1 VQPDLRD
8 EVVDFVNTWA
18 QKTAIK
24 PAVLVRWTGVPR
36 STFATWRR
44 RYGRANEH
52 NGWIVRDHYLLAE
65 ERQAIVGFARAHPSD
80 GYRRLTYMMID
91 ADLVAVS
98 PATVYRVLKAAGL
111 LKPWACKTRTR
122 GKGFEQPASPHE
134 HWHIDVSYIN
144 VSGTFYYLA
153 SVLDGFSRSIVAWTL
168 RESMTVAEIELLVQQ
183 AKDTYPQ
190 ARPRIISDNGP
201 QFIARDFKELIRLL
215 SMTHVTTSPG
225 YPQSNGKIE
234 RWHGTLKSEAIR
246 CHIPISLEDARRI
259 VADFVHRYNCERL
272 HSAIGYVTPCD
283 MLEGRREQI
292 HRERDRKLEAA
303 RQARRERRLTLR
315 TDSGALQPGWEKRK
329 RALEESNPPGIS
341 RPGGQPHEE
350 LEPKP
355 GSSTPPAHQQVGA
368 LYA

>member
-1 VQPDLRD
+1 LRD

-18 QKTAIK
+18 QKTAIR
-24 PAVLVRWTGVPR
+24 PAVLVRWTGVAR

-52 NGWIVRDHYLLAE
+52 NGWVVRDHCLLPE
-65 ERQAIVGFARAHPSD
+65 ERQTIADFARAHPSD
-80 GYRRLTYMMID
+80 GYRRLTYMMVD

-98 PATVYRVLKAAGL
+98 PASVYRVLKQADL
-111 LKPWACKTRTR
+111 LKPWARKTRTR
-122 GKGFEQPASPHE
+122 GKGFDQPGRPHE

-153 SVLDGFSRSIVAWTL
+153 SVLDGFSRSIVVWTL

-183 AKDTYPQ
+183 AKDTYPH

-215 SMTHVTTSPG
+215 GMTHVTTSPG

-234 RWHGTLKSEAIR
+234 RWHGSLKSEAIR
-246 CHIPISLEDARRI
+246 RHVPLSFDDARRMI
-259 VADFVHRYNCERL
+259 GNFVHHYNCERL
-272 HSAIGYVTPCD
+272 HSAIGYVTPRD

-303 RQARRERRLTLR
+303 RLARRERRLTLR
-315 TDSGALQPGWEKRK
+315 TESGALPVGREKRK

-341 RPGGQPHEE
+341 RPGGQPREE
-350 LEPKP
+350 LELKP
-355 GSSTPPAHQQVGA
+355 GSSTPHSHQQVGA